1 MRIVTDE
8 KDRQAYKEFLE
19 KHERCNFQ
27 QSPEWAKVKGNWINE
42 IVLAEDESG
51 KIIGAV
57 SILIRKIPIF
67 GNIMYSSRGPT
78 CDIHDISVMKQ
89 LTDGIK
95 ELAKK
100 YKAIVY
106 KAEPDILSSDEEY
119 RKIVT
124 SLGYKIK
131 DDAKNFREEI
141 QPRYVFRLDIKGKTE
156 ELLFVNSNCE
166 RLKDDVKIIHKA
178 IYIDN
183 PFVVDELSRYRDSG
197 NPMNDML
204 IGLLTAKER
213 DNVMDGIVESVRAKE
228 KLNDIYRTLQ
238 NVIEGEILFNQSNE
252 EYYLKNKKFSE
263 PISFHNLSTGMK
275 SFVILKMLLERGCLK
290 EKDVVILDEP
300 EIHLHPQWQ
309 IAYAELLVLL
319 QKQFDLSVVVTT
331 HSPYFVDAI
340 NLFSCK
346 YATDSSVNYYISSV
360 DNNRVNMKNVTDN
373 IEEIYKKMVSPIEAL
388 DTLRYELNNG

>member
-27 QSPEWAKVKGNWINE
+27 QSPEWAKVKENWINE

-124 SLGYKIK
+124 SLEYKIK

-141 QPRYVFRLDIKGKTE
+141 QPRYVFRLDIRNKTE
-156 ELLFVNSNCE
+156 DEIFAGFHSKTRYNVRLAIKKGVEVKEVTREDLKDFHKIMVETGERDGFIIRPLSYFEKMYDEMAPEHMKLLMAYHDGKPISGVIPIFYGNKTWYLYGASSNE
-166 RLKDDVKIIHKA
+166 HRNLMPNYLLQWEMIKMAIARKDDV
-178 IYIDN
+178 YD
-183 PFVVDELSRYRDSG
+183 FRGVSGVVDENHPQYGLYRFKKG
-197 NPMNDML
+197 F
-204 IGLLTAKER
+204 GATFTEF
-213 DNVMDGIVESVRAKE
+213 V
-228 KLNDIYRTLQ
+228 
-238 NVIEGEILFNQSNE
+238 GEVYIPFKPFTYSL
-252 EYYLKNKKFSE
+252 YKFSE
-263 PISFHNLSTGMK
+263 KTFRNLRG
-275 SFVILKMLLERGCLK
+275 LKTK
-290 EKDVVILDEP
+290 
-300 EIHLHPQWQ
+300 
-309 IAYAELLVLL
+309 
-319 QKQFDLSVVVTT
+319 F
-331 HSPYFVDAI
+331 
-340 NLFSCK
+340 
-346 YATDSSVNYYISSV
+346 
-360 DNNRVNMKNVTDN
+360 
-373 IEEIYKKMVSPIEAL
+373 KK
-388 DTLRYELNNG
+388 

>member
-27 QSPEWAKVKGNWINE
+27 QSPEWAKVKENWINE

-106 KAEPDILSSDEEY
+106 KAEPDILSCDEEY

-124 SLGYKIK
+124 NLGYKIK
-131 DDAKNFREEI
+131 DNAKNFREEI
-141 QPRYVFRLDIKGKTE
+141 QPRYVFRLDIKNKTE
-156 ELLFVNSNCE
+156 DEIFAGFHSKTRYNVRLAIKKGVEVKEGTREDLKDFHKIMVETGERDGFIIRPLSYFEKMYDEMAPKHMKLLMAYHDGKPISGVIPIFYGNKTWYLYGASSNE
-166 RLKDDVKIIHKA
+166 HRNLMPNYLLQWEMIKMAIARKDDV
-178 IYIDN
+178 YD
-183 PFVVDELSRYRDSG
+183 FRGVSGVVDE
-197 NPMNDML
+197 N
-204 IGLLTAKER
+204 
-213 DNVMDGIVESVRAKE
+213 
-228 KLNDIYRTLQ
+228 
-238 NVIEGEILFNQSNE
+238 
-252 EYYLKNKKFSE
+252 
-263 PISFHNLSTGMK
+263 
-275 SFVILKMLLERGCLK
+275 
-290 EKDVVILDEP
+290 
-300 EIHLHPQWQ
+300 HPQYGLYRFKKGFG
-309 IAYAELLVLL
+309 ATFTE
-319 QKQFDLSVVVTT
+319 
-331 HSPYFVDAI
+331 FVGEVYI
-340 NLFSCK
+340 PFKPFTYSLYKVSEKTFRNLRGLKTKF
-346 YATDSSVNYYISSV
+346 
-360 DNNRVNMKNVTDN
+360 
-373 IEEIYKKMVSPIEAL
+373 KK
-388 DTLRYELNNG
+388 